1 MYTPGAL
8 TASFTEM
15 EAKSQNSDESSKR
28 SQIARAILS
37 RKSNAEAITVP
48 EFKLFS
54 RNKAAD
60 RPCFSQEFKKGQ
72 IDE

>member
-1 MYTPGAL
+1 MYIPGAL
-8 TASFTEM
+8 MASFTEM

-37 RKSNAEAITVP
+37 RKSNAQAITVP
-48 EFKLFS
+48 ELFS

-60 RPCFSQEFKKGQ
+60 RPCFSQELKKGQ